1 MKEKTVLI
9 LMAAAL
15 LLFSVFSA
23 FGQDFEDQVPGD
35 ANSGQSY
42 EEQFPQDPENPGDG
56 NVPVDPDQ
64 TENPDPVLTDPGNQE
79 NPSENTAPGPE
90 PEPTQAVE
98 ENPEPETPEWQD
110 IDEDQVEIL
119 RMIYDEMTG
128 IGKAY
133 SGWFAENDYAPC
145 SWNGI
150 SCEDRQVSGLD
161 FENAGYFRVFPESI
175 LYLRGLK
182 VLTMI
187 DTLVCGPLP
196 DALFSSLPKL
206 EILELSGNFLTGE
219 IPALPDA
226 FELYPAVRQ
235 IIICDNLEDDRKLQL
250 MGFPEYGDVAY
261 SPSDTDMTPGLY
273 GEIPGDWD
281 RLPSLYAIDLSGNQ
295 LRGSVPDSFGSL
307 SLGSLDLS
315 NNAEPFAIADWLYE
329 SWSSL
334 QNPAIN
340 LDGIQTPV
348 NEEPQQDPEPEPESP
363 DDVNINGPLS
373 DPDNPPAEEPYIPPA
388 EDPYTP
394 PTEEPYIPPAEDPY
408 IPPTEEPY
416 IPPVEVPYIPPTEV
430 PYIPPTE
437 VPYIPPTEVPYVP
450 PAEVPY
456 IAPTQVPPAAVPAQP
471 TPVPPTPQT
480 IFVVVTATPRP
491 QWYTATPVSYNPQ
504 PYYYPT
510 ATPYYQQ
517 PYYIYPTATPY
528 YQQPYYTYPTATP
541 YYYNPSWVY
550 PTATSSYNNYQQYV
564 QNPQSPTRAPEAAP
578 TQDQAALLGFTYKL
592 ESMTENNIP
601 MTWRYT
607 GMQDYSIVYLDAA
620 GNLYP
625 AFAMPWTGAGEI
637 CNSSVCNASVSVPDE
652 LLQQGRFSLQL
663 RVRDASGK
671 TYNSDPVEMEV
682 TLPAQP
688 TPTPVPEQPKSFL
701 AGFFEWLFGPI
712 IRLFGGGK

>member
-23 FGQDFEDQVPGD
+23 FGQDYEDQIPGD
-35 ANSGQSY
+35 GNSEQSY
-42 EEQFPQDPENPGDG
+42 EEQFPQEPENPGDG
-56 NVPVDPDQ
+56 SVPVDSDQ
-64 TENPDPVLTDPGNQE
+64 PGQPENPDPVLTDPLNQQ
-79 NPSENTAPGPE
+79 NPSENTAPGQE
-90 PEPTQAVE
+90 PEPTQAVD
-98 ENPEPETPEWQD
+98 ENPEPENPEWQD

-119 RMIYDEMTG
+119 RMIYNEMTET
-128 IGKAY
+128 GKAY

-150 SCEDRQVSGLD
+150 SCEERRVSGLD
-161 FENAGYFRVFPESI
+161 FENAGYFQVFPESI

-182 VLTMI
+182 ALTMK
-187 DTLVCGPLP
+187 DTLVRGPLP
-196 DALFSSLPKL
+196 DALFSSLPAL
-206 EILELSGNFLTGE
+206 EMLELSGNFLTGE

-226 FELYPAVRQ
+226 FELYPAVQQ
-235 IIICDNLEDDRKLQL
+235 IIIRDNREDDRKMQL
-250 MGFPEYGDVAY
+250 MWLPEYGDIANFQPDPY
-261 SPSDTDMTPGLY
+261 SYPDTDMTPGLD

-281 RLPSLYAIDLSGNQ
+281 RLPYLYAIDLSGNQ

-315 NNAEPFAIADWLYE
+315 DNAELFAIADWLYE

-340 LDGIQTPV
+340 LDGIQMPV
-348 NEEPQQDPEPEPESP
+348 KEEPQQDPDPNPESP
-363 DDVNINGPLS
+363 DDVKINGFGMGPM
-373 DPDNPPAEEPYIPPA
+373 P
-388 EDPYTP
+388 
-394 PTEEPYIPPAEDPY
+394 DPY

-416 IPPVEVPYIPPTEV
+416 IPPTEVPYIPPTEEPYIPPTEV

-437 VPYIPPTEVPYVP
+437 VPYIPPTEVPYIPPTQVP
-450 PAEVPY
+450 YIPPTEVPYIAPTEVPYIPPTEVPY
-456 IAPTQVPPAAVPAQP
+456 IAPTQVLPTAVPAQP

-517 PYYIYPTATPY
+517 PYY
-528 YQQPYYTYPTATP
+528 TYPTATP

-564 QNPQSPTRAPEAAP
+564 QNPQSPAQAPTAAP

-625 AFAMPWTGAGEI
+625 ALAMPWTGAGEI